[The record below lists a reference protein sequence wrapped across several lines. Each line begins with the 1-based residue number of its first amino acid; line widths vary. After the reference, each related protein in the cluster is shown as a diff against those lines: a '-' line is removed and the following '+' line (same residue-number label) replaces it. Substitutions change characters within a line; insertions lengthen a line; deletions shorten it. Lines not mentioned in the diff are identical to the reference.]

1 MQELINRIDWAV
13 VEATAWDW
21 GGRVLAALAI
31 FLIGRWV
38 ARRISRLFQ
47 RGMQRAG
54 SDPTVV
60 DFIGKLGFGVLLVL
74 VCVAALD
81 RLGVPSASLVA
92 AVGAAGLAIG
102 LAMQGSLANLASGVL
117 IILFKPFRKGDFV
130 EVGGMS
136 GVVREVG
143 MLLTRMTTGDNRD
156 VSMPNAQ
163 VLGNPIIN
171 YSFNGTRRIDLL
183 IGIGY
188 AAEAAQA
195 MDIIRGVL
203 AREERVLKDP
213 EPVLM
218 VESLNESSVDLM
230 VRPWV
235 NTSDYWPVRGALL
248 RDIKSALDEAGIEI
262 PFPQRTVHVLG
273 GSSAAEAAAAAAA
286 D

>member
-1 MQELINRIDWAV
+1 MQDLINRIDWKL
-13 VEATAWDW
+13 VEGMAWDW
-21 GGRVLAALAI
+21 GGRILAALAI
-31 FLIGRWV
+31 FLIGRWI

-47 RGMQRAG
+47 RGMERAG

-102 LAMQGSLANLASGVL
+102 LAMQGSLSNLASGVL

-171 YSFNGTRRIDLL
+171 YSYNGTRRIDLL

-213 EPVLM
+213 EPVIM

-235 NTSDYWPVRGALL
+235 KTDEFWPVRGSLL
-248 RDIKSALDEAGIEI
+248 RDIKTALDDAGIEI
-262 PFPQRTVHVLG
+262 PFPQRTVHVM
-273 GSSAAEAAAAAAA
+273 GSGSTAEAADAAAS

>member
-1 MQELINRIDWAV
+1 MQELINRIDWAI
-13 VEATAWDW
+13 VETTAWEW
-21 GGRVLAALAI
+21 GGRILAALAI

-38 ARRISRLFQ
+38 ARRISKIMQ
-47 RGMQRAG
+47 RAMQRAG
-54 SDPTVV
+54 SDPTVI
-60 DFIGKLGFGVLLVL
+60 DFMGKVGFGVLLVL

-92 AVGAAGLAIG
+92 AVGAAGLAVG

-117 IILFKPFRKGDFV
+117 IILFKPFRNGDFV
-130 EVGGMS
+130 EVGGM
-136 GVVREVG
+136 GGTVREVG
-143 MLLTRMTTGDNRD
+143 MLLTRLTTGDNRE

-171 YSFNGTRRIDLL
+171 YSAKPTRRIDLL

-188 AAEAAQA
+188 AADAAQA

-203 AREERVLKDP
+203 AHEERVLNDP

-262 PFPQRTVHVLG
+262 PFPQRTVHVMAS
-273 GSSAAEAAAAAAA
+273 GSMAEAAAGAAA

>member
-1 MQELINRIDWAV
+1 MQDLINRIDWAV

-38 ARRISRLFQ
+38 ARRISKLMQ
-47 RGMQRAG
+47 RAMQRAG

-60 DFIGKLGFGVLLVL
+60 AFMGKVGFGVLLAM

-81 RLGVPSASLVA
+81 LLGVPSASLVA
-92 AVGAAGLAIG
+92 MVGAAGLAIG
-102 LAMQGSLANLASGVL
+102 LAMQGSMANLASGVL
-117 IILFKPFRKGDFV
+117 IILFKPFRNGDFV
-130 EVGGMS
+130 EIGGMS

-143 MLLTRMTTGDNRD
+143 MLLTRLTTGDNRE

-171 YSFNGTRRIDLL
+171 YSARPTRRIDLL

-195 MDIIRGVL
+195 MEVIRGVL
-203 AREERVLKDP
+203 ESEDRVLKDP
-213 EPVLM
+213 APVIM

-235 NTSDYWPVRGALL
+235 NTDDYWPVRGALL
-248 RDIKSALDEAGIEI
+248 QSIKSALDEAGIEI
-262 PFPQRTVHVLG
+262 PFPQRTVHVLAG
-273 GSSAAEAAAAAAA
+273 GGAEAAAAAAA

>member
-1 MQELINRIDWAV
+1 MQDLINRVDWELV
-13 VEATAWDW
+13 QNTAWDW

-74 VCVAALD
+74 VSVAALD

-130 EVGGMS
+130 EVGGVS
-136 GVVREVG
+136 GAVSEVG
-143 MLLTRMTTGDNRD
+143 MLLTRLTTGDNRE

-171 YSFNGTRRIDLL
+171 YSYNRTRRIDLL

-188 AAEAAQA
+188 AADAAQA
-195 MDIIRGVL
+195 MEIIRGVL
-203 AREERVLKDP
+203 SREERVLNDP

-235 NTSDYWPVRGALL
+235 NTEEYWPVRGALL

-262 PFPQRTVHVLG
+262 PFPQRTVHVMATGSVAQAAVAG
-273 GSSAAEAAAAAAA
+273 GA

>member
-1 MQELINRIDWAV
+1 MKDLTDRIDWAI
-13 VEATAWDW
+13 VETTAWEW
-21 GGRVLAALAI
+21 GGRIVAALAI

-38 ARRISRLFQ
+38 ARRVSKIMQLA
-47 RGMQRAG
+47 MQRAG
-54 SDPTVV
+54 SDPTVI
-60 DFIGKLGFGVLLVL
+60 DFMGKVGFGVLLVL

-235 NTSDYWPVRGALL
+235 NTGDYWPVRGALL

-262 PFPQRTVHVLG
+262 PFPQRTVHVLAG
-273 GSSAAEAAAAAAA
+273 NGTVDGAAAAGA